1 MIRRFRLSSLRTQL
15 AIAIAAVAALTLAVT
30 FVAVYRATRADLRNR
45 MDRDLTAQIAEWRL
59 QTSASDLRSTASVVR
74 AARRFIAGQRYHPES
89 RILVFTASDGQ
100 TVTDHPSVVSGE
112 RAREARAR
120 RPSAQNHGESNESAG
135 DGLLD
140 APPGLATVTAEETG
154 RLRVETYPV
163 RSAGRVLGTLRVADP
178 LSSVEQAEHRL
189 QRIFLLVGSLGLAL
203 ALVVAALMA
212 VIITRALRRITA
224 VASDVDAGDL
234 SGRVNMDG
242 EGSEVA
248 ALGATFDRMLDR
260 LQRSFARQREF
271 VADASHELRTPL
283 TVMRAQVELLEGE
296 KDESEREKGM
306 ATLIKGLSTMDRLVD
321 DMLILANVDG
331 GRLVEPE
338 WIDLVP
344 FLDDMVRDM
353 PLFGDR
359 VYRVDGPAGRLH
371 ADPERLTQVIRNLIR
386 NAVNHTTEGDV
397 VSLTASARGGLIEF
411 AVSDSGP
418 GIPPD
423 QLEQIFERFHRSPTS
438 RGGDRGG
445 SGLGLPIARAL
456 VEAHGG
462 RIWAE
467 SRPGEGATIRFELP
481 GYVPPAPQQAAA
493 SDPPPPAEAPVQGA
507 KG

>member
-15 AIAIAAVAALTLAVT
+15 GIAIAAVAALTLAVT

-45 MDRDLTAQIAEWRL
+45 MDRDLAAQVAEWRL
-59 QTSASDLRSTASVVR
+59 QTSPADLQSPAALAR

-89 RILVFTASDGQ
+89 RIFIIAVNGGQ
-100 TVTDHPSVVSGE
+100 TVSNHAGVVRRE
-112 RAREARAR
+112 QARESQAR
-120 RPSAQNHGESNESAG
+120 RLAPQAKGDRDEGKEGPG

-154 RLRVETYPV
+154 RLRVETYPI
-163 RSAGRVLGTLRVADP
+163 RSGARVVGTLRIADP
-178 LSSVEQAEHRL
+178 LSSVEAAEHRL
-189 QRIFLLVGSLGLAL
+189 QRIFLVVGSLAL
-203 ALVVAALMA
+203 ALAFVVAALMA
-212 VIITRALRRITA
+212 VLITRPLRRITT
-224 VASDVDAGDL
+224 VAAGVEAGDL

-260 LQRSFARQREF
+260 LQRAFGRQREF

-283 TVMRAQVELLEGE
+283 TVLRAQVELLEGE
-296 KDESEREKGM
+296 ADEKERHKGM
-306 ATLIKGLSTMDRLVD
+306 ETLMKGLGTMDRLVD
-321 DMLILANVDG
+321 DMLTLANADG

-344 FLDDMVRDM
+344 YFDDMVRDM

-359 VYRVDGPAGRLH
+359 VYRVDGPPGRLH

-386 NAVNHTTEGDV
+386 NAVNHTAEGDT
-397 VSLTASARGGLIEF
+397 VSLTAGARGDRIEF
-411 AVSDSGP
+411 AVSDTGP

-423 QLEQIFERFHRSPTS
+423 QLEQIFERFHRSPGT

-481 GYVPPAPQQAAA
+481 GYEPPAPQTPA
-493 SDPPPPAEAPVQGA
+493 SQPEPISELSRPA
-507 KG
+507 